1 MHACYEAISI
11 ILTYMSPHNYLTIT
25 INPSMAESMD
35 QKYGHLME
43 FRKHRKRQVWGLN
56 GH

>member
-43 FRKHRKRQVWGLN
+43 LRKHRKRQV
-56 GH
+56 